1 MMRHIG
7 SPTVHLATKAVDM
20 RKSINGLSVLVA
32 DHLECNPLSGS
43 LFVFYNKARDKI
55 KILYWDRNGF
65 CLWYK
70 RLEKHRFHIPPHIS
84 DDSIEL
90 TGEQLSWL
98 LSGLHINEIK
108 GHPELDFST
117 VM

>member
-7 SPTVHLATKAVDM
+7 RPTVHLATEPVDM

-32 DHLECNPLSGS
+32 DELELSPLSGS

-70 RLEKHRFHIPPHIS
+70 RLEKHRFHIPAHIS
-84 DDSIEL
+84 GDSIEL
-90 TGEQLSWL
+90 TSEQLSWL
-98 LSGLHINEIK
+98 LSGLHISRIQ
-108 GHPELDFST
+108 GHPALEFST

>member
-7 SPTVHLATKAVDM
+7 RPTVHLATEPVDM

-32 DHLECNPLSGS
+32 DQMELNPLNGS
-43 LFVFYNKARDKI
+43 LFVFYNKARNKI

-70 RLEKHRFHIPPHIS
+70 RLEQHRFHIPTQIS
-84 DDSIEL
+84 GERIEL
-90 TGEQLSWL
+90 SSEQLSWL
-98 LSGLHINEIK
+98 LAGLHVSEIQ
-108 GHPELDFST
+108 GHPELEFSA

>member
-7 SPTVHLATKAVDM
+7 SPIVHLATEPVDM
-20 RKSINGLSVLVA
+20 RKSINGLSVLAA
-32 DHLECNPLSGS
+32 DHLALNPLNGS
-43 LFVFYNKARDKI
+43 LFVFYNKGRDKI

-70 RLEKHRFHIPPHIS
+70 RLEKHRFHIPAHIS
-84 DDSIEL
+84 GDSIEL
-90 TGEQLSWL
+90 TSEQLSWL
-98 LSGLHINEIK
+98 LAGLQISEIQ
-108 GHPELDFST
+108 GHPSLNFST